1 LPELP
6 DVELFKSYI
15 DSTSLHKSI
24 TGVKANDSYALKGT
38 DPGTLKKNIIG
49 QNLAESRR
57 HGKYLF
63 LNLSDH
69 DTLLLHFGMTGHLR
83 YFKNEEEKPDYMQL
97 LLTFDNGYSLAYS
110 CKRKLGEIRLVEDP
124 DTFISDNN
132 MGPDALD
139 PDLDFDAFSK
149 AFEGRRGMVKPAL
162 MNQKIIA
169 GIGNE
174 YSDEIL
180 FQTRIH
186 PKTQVLDLEQS
197 DLKSLYNIMQ
207 QVLIKAID
215 CRADKD
221 RFPGHFLLRNRE
233 EDAECPGGCGG
244 TIQTAEVSGRTAY
257 FCPDCQEKK

>member
-6 DVELFKSYI
+6 DIEHFKRYI
-15 DSTSLHKSI
+15 DSTSLHKPI
-24 TGVKANDSYALKGT
+24 AEAKVEDSYALKGI
-38 DPGTLKKNIIG
+38 DPKKLTNSLAG
-49 QNLAESRR
+49 QHFSETFR

-69 DTLLLHFGMTGHLR
+69 HTLLLHFGMTGYPK
-83 YFKNEEEKPDYMQL
+83 YFKNEEKKPDYTRL
-97 LLTFDNGYSLAYS
+97 LLTFDNGYHLAYS

-139 PDLDFDAFSK
+139 PNLDFDAFSK
-149 AFEGRRGMVKPAL
+149 AFEGRRGMIKPAL
-162 MNQKIIA
+162 MNQEIIA

-174 YSDEIL
+174 YADEIL
-180 FQTRIH
+180 FQARIH
-186 PKTQVLDLEQS
+186 PKTQVPDLEQG
-197 DLKSLYNIMQ
+197 DFKSLYNTMQ

-233 EDAECPGGCGG
+233 EDAGCPGGCGG

-257 FCPDCQEKK
+257 FCADCQEKK